1 MQPLSLVPFCP
12 TLFCVFPLYQLLQQ
26 SLSLRTT
33 RMDVHYAVIVI
44 LLLIII
50 VLLIS
55 FVAAFCVFYVCRL
68 RNNNNTNSKQ
78 SAVPTISE
86 PQLPIQDIENQYSS
100 IADLDIDKSEEY
112 IDDNYSSQGE
122 FLSTIK
128 QEDTDIDD
136 TLSMQAD
143 FFVYSDNENSDTE
156 ISSNDIQADVH
167 HFYIQ

>member
-1 MQPLSLVPFCP
+1 
-12 TLFCVFPLYQLLQQ
+12 
-26 SLSLRTT
+26 
-33 RMDVHYAVIVI
+33 MDVQYAVIVI

-55 FVAAFCVFYVCRL
+55 FVAAFCIFYVCRL
-68 RNNNNTNSKQ
+68 RTNINTSSIQ
-78 SAVPTISE
+78 SALPTVSE
-86 PQLPIQDIENQYSS
+86 PQLPIQDVENQYSS
-100 IADLDIDKSEEY
+100 IADLDIDKCDEY

-136 TLSMQAD
+136 TLPMQAD
-143 FFVYSDNENSDTE
+143 YFLYGDNENSHNE
-156 ISSNDIQADVH
+156 ISSNDIQDDVH